1 MKYLLSKYRFELL
14 LFALMMV
21 IFNRLFFSSSSF
33 FSTYIWPLNMLLLGL
48 ASAVLLSE
56 KKFIFTPAFFLLLP
70 VLAVPL
76 TPQMIFRSRE
86 LSIAALLVYI
96 VFYSFLF
103 YDVLRQITR
112 ITEVTESIIYGS
124 LSGYLLLVIIAS
136 FMFLLQNH
144 LAPGSFTGIEGSII
158 PEIYYQISYFSMITL
173 TSIGFGDILP
183 LTDNARLLT
192 AFWGVAGQ
200 FSMVGIVGI
209 IISKFSAK

>member
-112 ITEVTESIIYGS
+112 KTEVTESIIYGS

-144 LAPGSFTGIEGSII
+144 LAPGSFTGIKGSII

-192 AFWGVAGQ
+192 AFWGMAGQ
-200 FSMVGIVGI
+200 FYMVGIVGI